1 MARGRS
7 ADSTLLYSVGEV
19 TDRNKRSTHAYVQIW
34 QYDPKVAIW
43 GLRVLLVNPLPPPK
57 AKP

>member
-1 MARGRS
+1 
-7 ADSTLLYSVGEV
+7 VGEV

-34 QYDPKVAIW
+34 QYDPKVANW